1 LTNGSIGVFFNDSTT
16 IILAGNQQWEVES
29 NNPEIFRWQHFIHLI
44 RHFEYLSFDRQNT
57 KSTLIRA
64 CHTLSDYPSE
74 LRKKVT
80 LLCHFQNY
88 ITDNLSK
95 VRLSMLVAVIPDI
108 WPLLQIIPSYFELDT
123 KRIQDLDFLTKYI
136 RTKHAVLFRLSNRVL
151 QVNFFDHTKLVLY
164 SEGKMM
170 SFVDQSKEIR
180 SRPLAD
186 FVDEGEPTVMKR
198 INYVRDVLR
207 SLCSVWKL
215 ILFIPLTWKA
225 PESESASFRE
235 GDSRRLFNPT
245 YTMPSYSS
253 ASASELDEDD
263 LQGILRRRLR
273 PRRTDDTEQQPFE
286 QGGEQLLVP
295 RLSGLLIEAD
305 RPPDT
310 LSALIVP
317 SCILTISDH
326 AEESAVPIALPE
338 NMTTVTALSVPAIS
352 QTVNEHI
359 EIPHFRLL
367 DAAELAALGTKGRKS
382 RDDSQVGIPEQTTI
396 RGAFSVFALLWTG
409 HLTDVSASCLATIVE
424 T

>member
-1 LTNGSIGVFFNDSTT
+1 
-16 IILAGNQQWEVES
+16 
-29 NNPEIFRWQHFIHLI
+29 
-44 RHFEYLSFDRQNT
+44 
-57 KSTLIRA
+57 
-64 CHTLSDYPSE
+64 
-74 LRKKVT
+74 
-80 LLCHFQNY
+80 
-88 ITDNLSK
+88 
-95 VRLSMLVAVIPDI
+95 
-108 WPLLQIIPSYFELDT
+108 
-123 KRIQDLDFLTKYI
+123 
-136 RTKHAVLFRLSNRVL
+136 
-151 QVNFFDHTKLVLY
+151 
-164 SEGKMM
+164 
-170 SFVDQSKEIR
+170 
-180 SRPLAD
+180 
-186 FVDEGEPTVMKR
+186 
-198 INYVRDVLR
+198 
-207 SLCSVWKL
+207 
-215 ILFIPLTWKA
+215 
-225 PESESASFRE
+225 
-235 GDSRRLFNPT
+235 
-245 YTMPSYSS
+245 MPSYSS